1 MHHKHPNKTWRES
14 ILLGFALLLASFAI
28 EAGSGLY
35 VNRVELSPAQVARL
49 EQRLDTQLIPGRYWY
64 DRRSGLWGREGM
76 PNAGQLPAGLPIDT
90 PMPVDISGG
99 GTGVYVNGREIH
111 PREYYYLAS
120 VYGSVIPGRYWLDA
134 DGTAGF
140 EGGPAAYNIFQ
151 ARRGYNAA
159 TSGGHNWRGG
169 SVIGGGGTTGFIG
182 TDGTSV
188 ICGGGGGCTYN

>member
-1 MHHKHPNKTWRES
+1 MS
-14 ILLGFALLLASFAI
+14 A
-28 EAGSGLY
+28 EAGSGI
-35 VNRVELSPAQVARL
+35 VINRTELSAQQVAQL
-49 EQRLDTQLIPGRYWY
+49 EQRLGTQLLQGRYWY

-76 PNAGQLPAGLPIDT
+76 ANAGQLPAWLPVT
-90 PMPVDISGG
+90 APLPSDISTG

-111 PREYYYLAS
+111 PQEYLYLVA

-134 DGTAGF
+134 NGTAGF
-140 EGGPAAYNIFQ
+140 EGGPAAYNLFNTG
-151 ARRGYNAA
+151 RGYNAS

-188 ICGGGGGCTYN
+188 ICDGGGCSYN